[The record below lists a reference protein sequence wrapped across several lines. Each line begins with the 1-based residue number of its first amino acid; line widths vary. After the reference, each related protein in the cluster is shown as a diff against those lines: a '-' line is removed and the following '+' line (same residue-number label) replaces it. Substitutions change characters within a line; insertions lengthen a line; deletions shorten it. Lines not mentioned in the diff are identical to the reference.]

1 MEQIIFEITIFIEYI
16 TEKVAQFKMLLM
28 LIYNKKS
35 VLRYKIVFFKYIKV
49 EIKTVNIFL

>member
-16 TEKVAQFKMLLM
+16 TEKVAQFQMLLM

-35 VLRYKIVFFKYIKV
+35 VLRYKIVFF
-49 EIKTVNIFL
+49 